1 MQKSILAAILALLL
15 TIGAILIV
23 LLAKD
28 DKPESLTDPTPI
40 VTEVPM
46 EDEGD
51 A

>member
-1 MQKSILAAILALLL
+1 MNKSILAAILALLL
-15 TIGAILIV
+15 TIGAVLII

-28 DKPESLTDPTPI
+28 KKSVPLTDPTPI

>member
-1 MQKSILAAILALLL
+1 MSKRILAAILALLL
-15 TIGAILIV
+15 IIGAVLII

-28 DKPESLTDPTPI
+28 NKSVPLTDPTPI
-40 VTEVPM
+40 ITEVPM